1 MSHSPQ
7 SLKQPRALAAT
18 AALALLGLVSF
29 VLPACAGEKSNAAA
43 KPAAA
48 APATADKNT
57 PVAEVNG
64 KVVTMADLEAM
75 LATQLQQLEKKRQEL
90 LEQGLEGLV
99 EQKLMETEAAARG
112 IDVLALQQAEIQS
125 KIGEVSDAEVATWYQ
140 ENQNR
145 VQGRPLEQIAPQ
157 IKQFLTQTRGE
168 AVQTAFLKSLRAKYK
183 TRILM
188 DVARTEVAEKG
199 SPAKGGP
206 VGSPVTIIEF
216 SDFQCPFCSR
226 VNPSLAQA
234 KELYGDKVRFVFR
247 QFPLNIHPQAPKAAE
262 ASLCANEQGKFW
274 EMHDALFADQQKLS
288 VPDLKA
294 TAARIGVDAAKFDA
308 CLDGGTMAAIVSRDM
323 ADGSAAGVSGT
334 PALFVNGRFI
344 NGAVP
349 FESLAKVI
357 NDELSR
363 KGIEVPEAK

>member
-1 MSHSPQ
+1 MSDFPQ
-7 SLKQPRALAAT
+7 SMKKPRALAAM
-18 AALALLGLVSF
+18 ASLALLGLVGF
-29 VLPACAGEKSNAAA
+29 VLPACAGEKSAAT

-48 APATADKNT
+48 APADKST
-57 PVAEVNG
+57 PVAEVDG
-64 KVVTMADLEAM
+64 KPVTMADLETM
-75 LATQLQQLEKKRQEL
+75 LAPQLQQLEKKRQEI
-90 LEQGLEGLV
+90 LEQGLDRLV

-112 IDVLALQQAEIQS
+112 IDVLALQQAEIQA
-125 KIGEVSDAEVATWYQ
+125 KIGEVTDADVAAWYQ
-140 ENQNR
+140 ENQAR
-145 VQGRPLEQIAPQ
+145 VQGRPLDQIAPQ
-157 IKQFLTQTRGE
+157 IKQFLTQTRGQE
-168 AVQTAFLKSLRAKYK
+168 VQEAFLKSLRAKYK

-206 VGSPVTIIEF
+206 VGAPITIIEF

-234 KELYGDKVRFVFR
+234 KEIYGDKVRFVFR

-274 EMHDALFADQQKLS
+274 EMHDTLFADQQKLA
-288 VPDLKA
+288 VADLKA
-294 TAARIGVDAAKFDA
+294 SAAKLGLDSAKFDA
-308 CLDGGTMAAIVSRDM
+308 CLDGGAMAQIVSRDM
-323 ADGSAAGVSGT
+323 ADGMAAGVSGT

-349 FESLAKVI
+349 FEELARVI

-363 KGIEVPEAK
+363 KGIEVPAVK

>member
-1 MSHSPQ
+1 MSQ
-7 SLKQPRALAAT
+7 SANSMKQPRAFAAM
-18 AALALLGLVSF
+18 ASLALLGLVGS
-29 VLPACAGEKSNAAA
+29 VLPACAGEKSAAT
-43 KPAAA
+43 KPAAVA
-48 APATADKNT
+48 AAADKNA

-64 KVVTMADLEAM
+64 KVVTMADLETM
-75 LATQLQQLEKKRQEL
+75 LAPQLAKLEQQRQQL
-90 LEQGLEGLV
+90 LEQGLDRLV

-112 IDVLALQQAEIQS
+112 IDVLALQQAEIQG
-125 KIGEVSDAEVATWYQ
+125 KISEVTDAEVATWYQ
-140 ENQNR
+140 ENQAR
-145 VQGRPLEQIAPQ
+145 VQGRPMEQIAPQ
-157 IKQFLTQTRGE
+157 IKQFLTQQRGQT
-168 AVQTAFLKSLRAKYK
+168 VQEEFIKSLRGKYK

-188 DVARTEVAEKG
+188 DVARVAVAEAG
-199 SPAKGGP
+199 SPSKGGP

-226 VNPSLAQA
+226 VNPSIDQA
-234 KELYGDKVRFVFR
+234 KATFGDKVRFVFR

-274 EMHDALFADQQKLS
+274 EMHDALFANQQKLS

-294 TAARIGVDAAKFDA
+294 TALTIGVDAAKFDA
-308 CLDGGTMAAIVSRDM
+308 CLDSGKMAEIVARDM
-323 ADGSAAGVSGT
+323 ADGQTAGVSGT

-349 FESLAKVI
+349 YEELAKVI

-363 KGIEVPEAK
+363 KGIEVPAAK

>member
-1 MSHSPQ
+1 MSHSPK
-7 SLKQPRALAAT
+7 SMPQPRAFAAMASLAI
-18 AALALLGLVSF
+18 LGLVGS
-29 VLPACAGEKSNAAA
+29 VLPACAGEKSVAA
-43 KPAAA
+43 KPAATA
-48 APATADKNT
+48 AAADKST

-64 KVVTMADLEAM
+64 KPVTMADLETL
-75 LATQLQQLEKKRQEL
+75 LAPQLAKLEQDRQKL
-90 LEQGLEGLV
+90 LEQGLDRLV

-112 IDVLALQQAEIQS
+112 IDVLALQQAEIQG
-125 KIGEVSDAEVATWYQ
+125 KIGEVTDAEVATWYQ
-140 ENQNR
+140 ENQAR
-145 VQGRPLEQIAPQ
+145 IQGRPLEQIAPQ
-157 IKQFLTQTRGE
+157 IKQFLIQQRGQAAQE
-168 AVQTAFLKSLRAKYK
+168 AFIQSLRAKYK

-188 DVARTEVAEKG
+188 DVARVQVAEAG

-206 VGSPVTIIEF
+206 VGSPITIIEF

-226 VNPSLAQA
+226 INPSIDQA
-234 KELYGDKVRFVFR
+234 KQVYGDKVRFVFR
-247 QFPLNIHPQAPKAAE
+247 QFPLNIHPQAPKAGE

-294 TAARIGVDAAKFDA
+294 TAAKVGVDVAKFDA
-308 CLDGGTMAAIVSRDM
+308 CLDSGRMAEIVARDL
-323 ADGSAAGVSGT
+323 ADGQAAGVSGT

-349 FESLAKVI
+349 FEELARVI

-363 KGIEVPEAK
+363 KGIEVPAAK

>member
-1 MSHSPQ
+1 MSPIPQ
-7 SLKQPRALAAT
+7 SLKQPRAFVAT
-18 AALALLGLVSF
+18 AAFVVLGLVGF
-29 VLPACAGEKSNAAA
+29 VLPACAGEKSNAA

-48 APATADKNT
+48 AADKTT

-64 KVVTMADLEAM
+64 KAVTMADLEAM
-75 LATQLQQLEKKRQEL
+75 LAPQLAQLEQQRQKL
-90 LEQGLEGLV
+90 LEQGLDRLV

-112 IDVLALQQAEIQS
+112 IDVLALQQTEIQA
-125 KIGEVSDAEVATWYQ
+125 KIGEVSDAEVSTWYQ
-140 ENQNR
+140 ENQAR

-157 IKQFLTQTRGE
+157 IKQFLMQQRGME
-168 AVQTAFLKSLRAKYK
+168 AQEALVKSLKAKYK

-188 DVARTEVAEKG
+188 DVARVEVAEKG
-199 SPAKGGP
+199 SPSKGGP

-226 VNPSLAQA
+226 VNPSIA
-234 KELYGDKVRFVFR
+234 KARETYGDKIRVVFR

-262 ASLCANEQGKFW
+262 AALCANEQGKFW
-274 EMHDALFADQQKLS
+274 EMHDALFADQQKLA
-288 VPDLKA
+288 VADLKA
-294 TAARIGVDAAKFDA
+294 SAAKIGLDSAKFDA
-308 CLDGGTMAAIVSRDM
+308 CLDGGTMASTVSRDM
-323 ADGSAAGVSGT
+323 EDGMAAGVSGT

-349 FESLAKVI
+349 YEELAKVI

-363 KGIEVPEAK
+363 KGIEVPETK

>member
-1 MSHSPQ
+1 MSQ
-7 SLKQPRALAAT
+7 SANSMKQPRAFAAM
-18 AALALLGLVSF
+18 ASLALLGLVGS
-29 VLPACAGEKSNAAA
+29 VLPACAGEKSAAT
-43 KPAAA
+43 KPAAVA
-48 APATADKNT
+48 AAADKNA

-64 KVVTMADLEAM
+64 KVVTMADLETM
-75 LATQLQQLEKKRQEL
+75 LAPQLAKLEQQRQQL
-90 LEQGLEGLV
+90 LEQGLDRLV

-112 IDVLALQQAEIQS
+112 IDVLALQQAEIQG
-125 KIGEVSDAEVATWYQ
+125 KISEVTDAEVATWYQ
-140 ENQNR
+140 ENQAR
-145 VQGRPLEQIAPQ
+145 VQGRPMEQIAPQ
-157 IKQFLTQTRGE
+157 IKQFLTQQRGQT
-168 AVQTAFLKSLRAKYK
+168 VQEEFIKSLRGKSK

-188 DVARTEVAEKG
+188 DVARVAVAEA
-199 SPAKGGP
+199 SAPSKGGP

-226 VNPSLAQA
+226 VNPSIDQA
-234 KELYGDKVRFVFR
+234 KATFGDKVRFVFR

-274 EMHDALFADQQKLS
+274 EMHDALFANQQKLS

-294 TAARIGVDAAKFDA
+294 TALTIGVDAAKFDA
-308 CLDGGTMAAIVSRDM
+308 CLDSGKMAEIVARDM
-323 ADGSAAGVSGT
+323 ADGQTAGVSGT

-349 FESLAKVI
+349 YEELAKVI

-363 KGIEVPEAK
+363 KGIEVPAAK

>member
-1 MSHSPQ
+1 MSQ
-7 SLKQPRALAAT
+7 SANSMKQPRAFAAM
-18 AALALLGLVSF
+18 ASLALLGLVGS
-29 VLPACAGEKSNAAA
+29 VLPACAGEKSAAT
-43 KPAAA
+43 KPAAVA
-48 APATADKNT
+48 AAADKNA

-64 KVVTMADLEAM
+64 KIVTMADLETM
-75 LATQLQQLEKKRQEL
+75 LAPQLAKLEQQRQQL
-90 LEQGLEGLV
+90 LEQGLDRLV

-112 IDVLALQQAEIQS
+112 IDVLALQQAEIQG
-125 KIGEVSDAEVATWYQ
+125 KISEVTDAEVATWYQ
-140 ENQNR
+140 ENQAR
-145 VQGRPLEQIAPQ
+145 VQGRPMEQIAPQ
-157 IKQFLTQTRGE
+157 IKQFLTQQRGQT
-168 AVQTAFLKSLRAKYK
+168 VQEEFIKSLRGKYK

-188 DVARTEVAEKG
+188 DVARVAVAEAG
-199 SPAKGGP
+199 SPSKGGP

-226 VNPSLAQA
+226 VNPSIDQA
-234 KELYGDKVRFVFR
+234 KATFGDKVRFVFR

-274 EMHDALFADQQKLS
+274 EMHDALFANQQKLS

-294 TAARIGVDAAKFDA
+294 TALTIGVDAAKFDA
-308 CLDGGTMAAIVSRDM
+308 CLDSGKMAEIVARDM
-323 ADGSAAGVSGT
+323 ADGQTAGVSGT

-349 FESLAKVI
+349 YEELAKVI

-363 KGIEVPEAK
+363 KGIEVPAAK

>member
-1 MSHSPQ
+1 MSQ
-7 SLKQPRALAAT
+7 SANSMKQPRAFAAM
-18 AALALLGLVSF
+18 ASLALLGLVGS
-29 VLPACAGEKSNAAA
+29 VLPACAGEKSAAT
-43 KPAAA
+43 KPAAVA
-48 APATADKNT
+48 AAADKNA

-64 KVVTMADLEAM
+64 KVVTMADLETM
-75 LATQLQQLEKKRQEL
+75 LAPQLAKLEQQRQQL
-90 LEQGLEGLV
+90 LEQGLDRLV

-112 IDVLALQQAEIQS
+112 IDVLALQQAEIQG
-125 KIGEVSDAEVATWYQ
+125 KISEVTDAEVATWYQ
-140 ENQNR
+140 ENQAR
-145 VQGRPLEQIAPQ
+145 VQGRPMEQIAPQ
-157 IKQFLTQTRGE
+157 IKQFLTQQRGQT
-168 AVQTAFLKSLRAKYK
+168 VQEEFIKSLRGKYK

-188 DVARTEVAEKG
+188 DVARVAVAEAG
-199 SPAKGGP
+199 SPSKGGP

-226 VNPSLAQA
+226 VNPSIDQA
-234 KELYGDKVRFVFR
+234 KATFGDKVRFVFR

-274 EMHDALFADQQKLS
+274 EMHDALFANQQKLS

-294 TAARIGVDAAKFDA
+294 TALTVGVDAAKFDA
-308 CLDGGTMAAIVSRDM
+308 CLDSGKMAEIVARDM
-323 ADGSAAGVSGT
+323 ADGQTAGVSGT

-349 FESLAKVI
+349 YEELAKVI

-363 KGIEVPEAK
+363 KGIEVPAAK

>member
-1 MSHSPQ
+1 MSYSPK
-7 SLKQPRALAAT
+7 SMKQPRAFAAMASLAI
-18 AALALLGLVSF
+18 LGLVGS
-29 VLPACAGEKSNAAA
+29 VLPACAGEKSVAA

-48 APATADKNT
+48 AAAAADKST

-64 KVVTMADLEAM
+64 KPVTMADLETM
-75 LATQLQQLEKKRQEL
+75 LAPQLAKLEQDRQKL
-90 LEQGLEGLV
+90 LEQGLDRLV

-112 IDVLALQQAEIQS
+112 IDVLALQQAEIQG
-125 KIGEVSDAEVATWYQ
+125 KISEVTDAEVATWYQ
-140 ENQNR
+140 ENQAR
-145 VQGRPLEQIAPQ
+145 VQGRPMEQIAPQ
-157 IKQFLTQTRGE
+157 IKQFLTQQRGQT
-168 AVQTAFLKSLRAKYK
+168 VQEEFIKSLRGKYK

-188 DVARTEVAEKG
+188 DVARVAVAEAG
-199 SPAKGGP
+199 SPSKGGP

-226 VNPSLAQA
+226 VNPSIDQA
-234 KELYGDKVRFVFR
+234 KATFGDKVRFVFR

-274 EMHDALFADQQKLS
+274 EMHDALFANQQKLS

-294 TAARIGVDAAKFDA
+294 TALTIGVDAAKFDA
-308 CLDGGTMAAIVSRDM
+308 CLDSGKMAEIVARDM
-323 ADGSAAGVSGT
+323 ADGQTAGVSGT

-349 FESLAKVI
+349 YEELAKVI

-363 KGIEVPEAK
+363 KGIEVPAAK

>member
-1 MSHSPQ
+1 MSHSPK
-7 SLKQPRALAAT
+7 SLKQPRALAAM
-18 AALALLGLVSF
+18 ASLAILSLVGF

-48 APATADKNT
+48 APAADKNA

-64 KVVTMADLEAM
+64 KTVTMADLETM
-75 LATQLQQLEKKRQEL
+75 LAPQLQKLEQQRQQL
-90 LEQGLEGLV
+90 LEQGLDRLV

-112 IDVLALQQAEIQS
+112 IDVLALQQAEIQA
-125 KIGEVSDAEVATWYQ
+125 KIGEVTDADVSAWYQ
-140 ENQNR
+140 ENQAR

-157 IKQFLTQTRGE
+157 IKQFLTQTRGQEVQE
-168 AVQTAFLKSLRAKYK
+168 AFIKSLRAKYK

-199 SPAKGGP
+199 SPSKGGP

-234 KELYGDKVRFVFR
+234 KETYGDKLRFVFR

-262 ASLCANEQGKFW
+262 AALCANEQGKFW
-274 EMHDALFADQQKLS
+274 EMHDAMFADQQKLA
-288 VPDLKA
+288 VADLKA
-294 TAARIGVDAAKFDA
+294 TAAKIGLDAGKFDA
-308 CLDGGTMAAIVSRDM
+308 CLDGGSMAAIVARDT
-323 ADGSAAGVSGT
+323 ADGMAAGVSGT

-349 FESLAKVI
+349 YEELAKVI

-363 KGIEVPEAK
+363 KGIEVPAGK

>member
-1 MSHSPQ
+1 MSQ
-7 SLKQPRALAAT
+7 SANSMKQPRAFAAMASLAI
-18 AALALLGLVSF
+18 LGLVGS
-29 VLPACAGEKSNAAA
+29 VLPACAGEKSAAT
-43 KPAAA
+43 KPAAVA
-48 APATADKNT
+48 AAADKNA

-64 KVVTMADLEAM
+64 KVVTMADLETM
-75 LATQLQQLEKKRQEL
+75 LAPQLQKLEQQRQQL
-90 LEQGLEGLV
+90 LEQGLDRLV

-112 IDVLALQQAEIQS
+112 IDVLALQQAEIQG
-125 KIGEVSDAEVATWYQ
+125 KVGEVTDADVSTWYQ
-140 ENQNR
+140 ENQAR
-145 VQGRPLEQIAPQ
+145 VQGRPMEQIAPQ
-157 IKQFLTQTRGE
+157 IKQFLTQQRGQT
-168 AVQTAFLKSLRAKYK
+168 VQEEFIKSLRGKYK

-188 DVARTEVAEKG
+188 DVARVAVAEAG
-199 SPAKGGP
+199 SPSKGGP

-226 VNPSLAQA
+226 VNPSIDQA
-234 KELYGDKVRFVFR
+234 KATFGDKVRFVFR

-274 EMHDALFADQQKLS
+274 EMHDALFANQQKLS

-294 TAARIGVDAAKFDA
+294 TALTIGVDAAKFDA
-308 CLDGGTMAAIVSRDM
+308 CLDSGKMAEIVARDM
-323 ADGSAAGVSGT
+323 ADGQTAGVSGT

-349 FESLAKVI
+349 YEELAKVI

-363 KGIEVPEAK
+363 KGIEVPAAK

>member
-1 MSHSPQ
+1 MSQ
-7 SLKQPRALAAT
+7 SANSMKQPRAFAAM
-18 AALALLGLVSF
+18 ASLALLGLVGS
-29 VLPACAGEKSNAAA
+29 VLPACAGEKSAAT
-43 KPAAA
+43 KPAAVA
-48 APATADKNT
+48 AAADKNA

-64 KVVTMADLEAM
+64 KVVTMADLETM
-75 LATQLQQLEKKRQEL
+75 LAPQLQKLEQQRQQL
-90 LEQGLEGLV
+90 LEQGLDRLV

-112 IDVLALQQAEIQS
+112 IDVLALQQAEIQG
-125 KIGEVSDAEVATWYQ
+125 KISEVTDAEVATWYQ
-140 ENQNR
+140 ENQAR

-157 IKQFLTQTRGE
+157 IKQFLTQQRGQT
-168 AVQTAFLKSLRAKYK
+168 VQEDFIKSLRAKYK

-188 DVARTEVAEKG
+188 DVARVAVAEAG
-199 SPAKGGP
+199 SPSKGGP

-226 VNPSLAQA
+226 VNPSIDQA
-234 KELYGDKVRFVFR
+234 KATFGDKVRFVFR

-274 EMHDALFADQQKLS
+274 EMHDALFANQQKLS

-294 TAARIGVDAAKFDA
+294 TALTVGVDGAKFDA
-308 CLDGGTMAAIVSRDM
+308 CLDSGKMAEIVARDM
-323 ADGSAAGVSGT
+323 ADGQTAGVSGT

-349 FESLAKVI
+349 YEELAKVI
-357 NDELSR
+357 NDELAR
-363 KGIEVPEAK
+363 KGIEVPAAK

>member
-1 MSHSPQ
+1 MSDFPQ
-7 SLKQPRALAAT
+7 SMKQPRALAAM
-18 AALALLGLVSF
+18 ASLALLGLVGF
-29 VLPACAGEKSNAAA
+29 VLPACAGEKSAAT

-48 APATADKNT
+48 APADKNT
-57 PVAEVNG
+57 PVAEVDG
-64 KVVTMADLEAM
+64 KPVTMADLETM
-75 LATQLQQLEKKRQEL
+75 LAPQLQQLEKKRQEL
-90 LEQGLEGLV
+90 LEQGLDRLI

-112 IDVLALQQAEIQS
+112 IDVLALQQAEIQA
-125 KIGEVSDAEVATWYQ
+125 KIGEVTDADVAAWYQ
-140 ENQNR
+140 ENQAR

-157 IKQFLTQTRGE
+157 IKQFLNQTRGQEVQE
-168 AVQTAFLKSLRAKYK
+168 AFIKSLRAKYK

-206 VGSPVTIIEF
+206 VGAPITIIEF

-234 KELYGDKVRFVFR
+234 KEIYGDKVRFVFR

-274 EMHDALFADQQKLS
+274 EMHDTLFADQQKLA
-288 VPDLKA
+288 VADLKA
-294 TAARIGVDAAKFDA
+294 SAAKLGLDSAKFDA
-308 CLDGGTMAAIVSRDM
+308 CLDGGAMAQIVSRDM
-323 ADGSAAGVSGT
+323 ADGMAAGVSGT

-349 FESLAKVI
+349 FEELARVI

-363 KGIEVPEAK
+363 KGIEVPAAK

>member
-1 MSHSPQ
+1 MSHFPQ
-7 SLKQPRALAAT
+7 SMKQPRGLAAM
-18 AALALLGLVSF
+18 ASLAILGLVGF
-29 VLPACAGEKSNAAA
+29 VLPACAGEKSAAV

-48 APATADKNT
+48 APADKNT

-64 KVVTMADLEAM
+64 KAVTMADLETM
-75 LATQLQQLEKKRQEL
+75 LAPQLQQLEKKRQEL
-90 LEQGLEGLV
+90 LEQGLDRLV

-112 IDVLALQQAEIQS
+112 IDVLALQQAEIQA
-125 KIGEVSDAEVATWYQ
+125 KIGEVTDAEVATWYQ
-140 ENQNR
+140 ENQAR

-157 IKQFLTQTRGE
+157 IKQFLAQTRGQEVQE
-168 AVQTAFLKSLRAKYK
+168 AFIKSLRAKYK

-206 VGSPVTIIEF
+206 VGSPITIIEF

-234 KELYGDKVRFVFR
+234 KEIYGDKVRFVFR
-247 QFPLNIHPQAPKAAE
+247 QFPLNIHPQAPKAGE

-274 EMHDALFADQQKLS
+274 EMHDALFADQSKLA
-288 VPDLKA
+288 VADLKA
-294 TAARIGVDAAKFDA
+294 TAVKLGLDAAKFDA
-308 CLDGGTMAAIVSRDM
+308 CLDGGAMTQIVARDM
-323 ADGSAAGVSGT
+323 ADGMAAGVSGT

-349 FESLAKVI
+349 FEELARII

-363 KGIEVPEAK
+363 KGIEVPAAK

>member
-1 MSHSPQ
+1 MSHSTQ
-7 SLKQPRALAAT
+7 SMKQPRAFAALAS
-18 AALALLGLVSF
+18 LALLGLVGF
-29 VLPACAGEKSNAAA
+29 VLPACAGEKSAAT

-48 APATADKNT
+48 APAADKNA

-64 KVVTMADLEAM
+64 KIVTMADLETM
-75 LATQLQQLEKKRQEL
+75 LAPQLQKIEQQRQQL
-90 LEQGLEGLV
+90 LEQGLDRLV

-112 IDVLALQQAEIQS
+112 IDVLALQQAEIQA
-125 KIGEVSDAEVATWYQ
+125 KIGEVTDADVSSWYQ
-140 ENQNR
+140 ENQAR

-157 IKQFLTQTRGE
+157 IKQFLTQTRGQEVQE
-168 AVQTAFLKSLRAKYK
+168 AFIKSLRAKYK

-226 VNPSLAQA
+226 VNPSIAQA
-234 KELYGDKVRFVFR
+234 KETYGDKLRVVFR
-247 QFPLNIHPQAPKAAE
+247 QFPLNIHPLAPKAAE
-262 ASLCANEQGKFW
+262 AALCANEQGKFW
-274 EMHDALFADQQKLS
+274 EMHDALFADQQKLT

-308 CLDGGTMAAIVSRDM
+308 CLDGGAMAQVVSRDM
-323 ADGSAAGVSGT
+323 ADGMAAGVSGT

-349 FESLAKVI
+349 YEELAKVI

-363 KGIEVPEAK
+363 KGIEVPAAK